1 MNYYERYMGDYQR
14 DTGHL
19 SLAEHGVY
27 AILLDTYYSA
37 EKPLPPE
44 IDRLYRLCRAM
55 TKDEQAAVRMVVDE
69 FFPLGDDGLRH
80 NFRADVEIAH
90 ARPRIEAAKIN
101 GKKGGRRRKSDKEI
115 TQQEPSGFPTGTQQE
130 PSRNPAETQNEPTT
144 KAPQHHTPTPI
155 KQTPQPPKG
164 GEDEIVDDK
173 SPGALTFKAWIR
185 NLKARSETPIPPDD
199 PIYRYCDEVGIP
211 SEFLAYHWH
220 EFKQKFM
227 LVSKRQ
233 RDWRSHFRNSVRGNW
248 LHVWSMPNGSEIR
261 LTTVGEQARRAIE
274 AAQSREAEEPREA
287 A

>member
-1 MNYYERYMGDYQR
+1 MLASLLFPYDDDAKDLIEGWLSELEAEVCIVRYRVGGDSYIQIANWLIHQKIDKASKSKIPEFDESSR
-14 DTGHL
+14 I
-19 SLAEHGVY
+19 LASPREV
-27 AILLDTYYSA
+27 SS
-37 EKPLPPE
+37 
-44 IDRLYRLCRAM
+44 
-55 TKDEQAAVRMVVDE
+55 
-69 FFPLGDDGLRH
+69 GDQG
-80 NFRADVEIAH
+80 
-90 ARPRIEAAKIN
+90 
-101 GKKGGRRRKSDKEI
+101 SD
-115 TQQEPSGFPTGTQQE
+115 QGSDQG
-130 PSRNPAETQNEPTT
+130 
-144 KAPQHHTPTPI
+144 I